1 MESIKT
7 KTGLTSRQWD
17 LYKLFK
23 DAYKV
28 DPNRYLSNR
37 EIYKALREHYPAL
50 NPKSYWNNQTARRN
64 ITEDISALKK
74 SKVVQ
79 VIILS
84 TPKGSKIANEIE
96 VIELEKRKI
105 SLLKSLKTVYSQ
117 LDKTKLDG
125 QKRLV
130 LNQEK
135 EYIETFLKEEAV

>member
-7 KTGLTSRQWD
+7 ENDLTTRQWEV
-17 LYKLFK
+17 YKLLK
-23 DAYKV
+23 DVYKM
-28 DPNRYLSNR
+28 DQNRFLSNK
-37 EIYKALREHYPAL
+37 EIYKALKEHYPKL
-50 NPKSYWNNQTARRN
+50 KEDTYWNNQTARRN
-64 ITEDISALKK
+64 ITDDILALKK

-84 TPKGSKIANEIE
+84 TPRGSKIATESEIA
-96 VIELEKRKI
+96 ELEKRKI
-105 SLLKSLKTVYSQ
+105 SLLKSLKIVYSQ
-117 LDKTKLDG
+117 LDKGKLDG